1 MSTACIDILYTKQY
15 VCRTDGVQNFCTV
28 AAMISASERLKKL
41 RMAADPPIS
50 IRRMADELGIGFP
63 RYAYFEDSKRFKKR
77 ELPIDLTRKIAGVL
91 ALRGI
96 DPAQVMQLAGL
107 RDDEAEPEAQAIEAG
122 KPDVQYVTM
131 SVVLP
136 SEAALTDMFEGLLAF
151 VPEGAS
157 RAEAAR
163 ILAQRLPTGFA
174 ATGSFAPGQGKAP
187 TPEGATVPPPPAKD
201 HPSSSRP

>member
-1 MSTACIDILYTKQY
+1 MPRTCIDILYTRQY

-28 AAMISASERLKKL
+28 SAMVSASERLKKL

-50 IRRMADELGIGFP
+50 IRRMAEELGIGFP

-77 ELPIDLTRKIAGVL
+77 ELPIDLTRKIAEVL

-96 DPAQVMQLAGL
+96 APAQVMLLAGL
-107 RDDEAEPEAQAIEAG
+107 REDEAEPEAQAIEAA
-122 KPDVQYVTM
+122 KPDVQYINM
-131 SVVLP
+131 AVVLP

-174 ATGSFAPGQGKAP
+174 ATGSFAPGQSTAP
-187 TPEGATVPPPPAKD
+187 APEGAAVSPPPAKD
-201 HPSSSRP
+201 HRASSRS